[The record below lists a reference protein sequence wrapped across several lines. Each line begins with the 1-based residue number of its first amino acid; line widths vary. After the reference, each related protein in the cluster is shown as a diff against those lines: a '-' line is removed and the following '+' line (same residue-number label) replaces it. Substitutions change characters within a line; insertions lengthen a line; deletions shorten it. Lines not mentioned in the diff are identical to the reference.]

1 MDTES
6 LQKIYAHLT
15 TGQRRLLRAAL
26 RHNGNVKASKYEQL
40 YDLLASYVAGRLGH
54 GRSLADWVVEKKIA
68 PADEVGKIS
77 DMVFKKAL
85 EVLRNSN
92 SEHALQQSL
101 HNMIQDIHFLRQHEF
116 MDEAAD
122 MIAKAKELARLVD
135 RADMMLE
142 ILQVERVFWLVS
154 NKAKFSDMEQANRDE
169 RERCTSDYFS
179 LLHLRN
185 LYVDVA
191 RAIQMPRT
199 TESERV
205 VQALKIAVEGVHVD
219 QGHSFRCRR
228 MYFWARMGYHF
239 FMGVTLTT
247 QMDEAERNF
256 HLQKRVEY
264 SRLAVLLYEE
274 KGFEHFQQEEASWY
288 IQDVSNYVAKAIIDF
303 DMDSVRHFLPKI
315 DRRERGDVEY
325 FNYYVRLR
333 MNFYSRMCQYEESKR
348 FVENEGLAKRLLNVQ
363 AMLSKPFVDIVVS
376 FFLGIVFFHEEW
388 GAVCEW
394 VGRGLGKTGKMVR
407 PDLRLYFCGL
417 DIIARWELGEFDKH
431 KNPDSVIE
439 KIRRDDDANY
449 KQAPAYRTM
458 IRFQTDLVR
467 NGRAMPRQKFKEWRE
482 KIWQEINGK
491 PLLEQFHAV
500 LMWIDFK
507 LGVEKRLI
515 HISNKKAEALVALH
529 GNIDFDQIPSFS
541 RHKRAKSG

>member
-1 MDTES
+1 MNIEP

-15 TGQRRLLRAAL
+15 TGQRRLLRASL
-26 RHNGNVKASKYEQL
+26 RHNGNVKASKYERL
-40 YDLLASYVAGRLGH
+40 YDLLASYAAGRLGQ
-54 GRSLADWVVEKKIA
+54 GRSLTDWVVEKGIA
-68 PADEVGKIS
+68 SADEVGKIV
-77 DMVFKKAL
+77 DVVFKKAL
-85 EVLRNSN
+85 QVLRGTNT
-92 SEHALQQSL
+92 EHALQQSL
-101 HNMIQDIHFLRQHEF
+101 HNMILDIHFLRQHEF
-116 MDEAAD
+116 IDEAAD
-122 MIAKAKELARLVD
+122 MIVRAKELARLVD
-135 RADMMLE
+135 RADMMLDV
-142 ILQVERVFWLVS
+142 LQIERVFWLVN
-154 NKAKFSDMEQANRDE
+154 NKAKFSDMERANRDE
-169 RERCTSDYFS
+169 QERYTSDYFS

-199 TESERV
+199 TESEEV
-205 VQALKIAVEGVHVD
+205 VQALKSAIEGIRVD
-219 QGHSFRCRR
+219 QMRSFRCRR
-228 MYFWARMGYHF
+228 MYFLARMGYHF
-239 FMGVTLTT
+239 FMGFTLTV
-247 QMDEAERNF
+247 QMDEDERKS

-264 SRLAVLLYEE
+264 SRLTALLYEE
-274 KGFEHFQQEEASWY
+274 EGFEHFQQEEASWY
-288 IQDVSNYVAKAIIDF
+288 IQDVSNHVPKAIIDF

-315 DRRERGDVEY
+315 DRRERGDAEY

-333 MNFYSRMCQYEESKR
+333 MHFYARMCQYGETKR
-348 FVENEGLAKRLLNVQ
+348 FIESEGLAKRLLNVQ
-363 AMLSKPFVDIVVS
+363 AMLPRSTMSILVS
-376 FFLGIVFFHEEW
+376 FFLDTMFFHEEW
-388 GAVCEW
+388 GAVCVW
-394 VGRGLGKTGKMVR
+394 VSRALGKTGKMVR

-449 KQAPAYRTM
+449 KQTSAYRMM

-491 PLLEQFHAV
+491 PLLEQFHSV

-515 HISNKKAEALVALH
+515 DISNKKAEELVALH